1 MTPEARI
8 ASLEKQLAELNTRFG
23 TLVDIVSNTGG
34 GHRAFH
40 QAVLALIK
48 SAPPNALLDEA
59 LPAMMARAE
68 ANIVNEAMMESHL
81 DGMQEAQ
88 QLIMAHHDESHRLYA
103 K

>member
-1 MTPEARI
+1 MTPETRI
-8 ASLEKQLAELNTRFG
+8 ASLEKQIAQLNTRFE
-23 TLVDIVSNTGG
+23 TLVEIISNASG

-59 LPAMMARAE
+59 LPAMMAGAE

-88 QLIMAHHDESHRLYA
+88 QLIMAHHEESHRLHS